1 MGFAVIG
8 ILLLTFLAGIPLAFS
23 IGVATLVGAL
33 VAQVPIQAVIQ
44 QMIRGVDSFVLLAV
58 PAFLLAGNLMN
69 SGGITTRLFTLAERL
84 TGFIPG
90 SLAHASVVASCI
102 FAGMTGSAVA
112 EAGGLGLVEIKAMRE
127 NGFDSDFACAVTA
140 ASATI
145 GPIIPPSIPMVLYG
159 AAADVSVARLFLGG
173 FIPGLLMAAFIMV
186 YIYWVSRRR
195 RFPRGSVPSGRDLWA
210 VFKRALLALCTPV
223 ILLGGIF
230 TGIVT
235 PTEASILA
243 VVYALIIIL
252 GVYREITAQE
262 MYRTILDSLFSTAI
276 VGVIIAF
283 SYGFSFVLTMIQVPQ
298 QAAAW
303 LLGVTQDPLMILL
316 ILNVFF
322 LIVGLFM
329 DPTASILVLTPI
341 LMPVVKNAGIDP
353 VHFGLV
359 MVLNLM
365 IGLLTPPVGM
375 VLYTVAN
382 VGAISVERLL
392 KELVPLYIPLLLVLA
407 LITFFPSTVLVLPNL
422 VMGR

>member
-1 MGFAVIG
+1 MGFTIIG
-8 ILLLTFLAGIPLAFS
+8 VLLATFLAGIPLAFS
-23 IGVATLVGAL
+23 IGIATFVGAL
-33 VAQVPIQAVIQ
+33 ATQVPLQAVIQ
-44 QMIRGVDSFVLLAV
+44 QMIRGIDSFVLLAV

-69 SGGITTRLFTLAERL
+69 SGGITTRLFTFAERL

-127 NGFDSDFACAVTA
+127 NGFDADFACAVTA
-140 ASATI
+140 ASAII

-173 FIPGLLMAAFIMV
+173 FIPGLLMAAFMMI
-186 YIYWVSRRR
+186 YIYWVARRG
-195 RFPRGSVPSGRDLWA
+195 RFPRGSVPSGRDLWI
-210 VFKRALLALCTPV
+210 VFKRAGLALCTPV

-252 GVYREITAQE
+252 AVYREITAQE
-262 MYRTILDSLFSTAI
+262 IYRAVLDSLFSTAI

-283 SYGFSFVLTMIQVPQ
+283 SYGFSFVLTMMQVPQ

-303 LLGVTQDPLMILL
+303 LLGVTQDPLTILL

-329 DPTASILVLTPI
+329 DPTAAILVLTPI
-341 LMPVVKNAGIDP
+341 LMPVVKSAGIDP

-382 VGAISVERLL
+382 VGTISVERLL
-392 KELVPLYIPLLLVLA
+392 KQLVPFYIPLLLVLV
-407 LITFFPSTVLVLPNL
+407 LITLFPSTVLVVPNL
-422 VMGR
+422 IMGR

>member
-1 MGFAVIG
+1 
-8 ILLLTFLAGIPLAFS
+8 
-23 IGVATLVGAL
+23 
-33 VAQVPIQAVIQ
+33 
-44 QMIRGVDSFVLLAV
+44 
-58 PAFLLAGNLMN
+58 
-69 SGGITTRLFTLAERL
+69 
-84 TGFIPG
+84 
-90 SLAHASVVASCI
+90 
-102 FAGMTGSAVA
+102 
-112 EAGGLGLVEIKAMRE
+112 
-127 NGFDSDFACAVTA
+127 
-140 ASATI
+140 
-145 GPIIPPSIPMVLYG
+145 MVLYG

-173 FIPGLLMAAFIMV
+173 FIPGLLMAAFMMA
-186 YIYWVSRRR
+186 YIYWVARRR
-195 RFPRGSVPSGRDLWA
+195 RFPRGSVPSGRELWA
-210 VFKRALLALCTPV
+210 VFKRAVLALCTPV

-252 GVYREITAQE
+252 GVYRQITAQE
-262 MYRTILDSLFSTAI
+262 LYRAVLDSLFSTAI

-341 LMPVVKNAGIDP
+341 LMPVVKSAGIDP

-407 LITFFPSTVLVLPNL
+407 LITLFPSTVLVLPNL

>member
-1 MGFAVIG
+1 VGFAIIG
-8 ILLLTFLAGIPLAFS
+8 ILLATFLAGIPLAFS
-23 IGVATLVGAL
+23 IGIATLLGAL
-33 VAQVPIQAVIQ
+33 ATQVPIQAVIQ
-44 QMIRGVDSFVLLAV
+44 QMIRGIDSFVLLAV

-69 SGGITTRLFTLAERL
+69 SGGITRRLFMLAERL

-127 NGFDSDFACAVTA
+127 NGFDLDFACAVTA
-140 ASATI
+140 ASAII

-159 AAADVSVARLFLGG
+159 AAANVSVARLFLGG
-173 FIPGLLMAAFIMV
+173 FIPGLLMAASMMV

-195 RFPRGSVPSGRDLWA
+195 GFPQGKVPAWGELWGVFRGA
-210 VFKRALLALCTPV
+210 FLALCTPV

-252 GVYREITAQE
+252 AVYKEITAQE
-262 MYRTILDSLFSTAI
+262 LYRAVLDSLFSTAI

-283 SYGFSFVLTMIQVPQ
+283 SYGFSFVLTMMQVPQ

-303 LLGVTQDPLMILL
+303 LLGVSQDPWMILM

-329 DPTASILVLTPI
+329 DPTAAILVLTPI
-341 LMPVVKNAGIDP
+341 LMPVIKSAGIDP

-382 VGAISVERLL
+382 VGSISVERLL
-392 KELVPLYIPLLLVLA
+392 KELVPFYVPLLFVLVV
-407 LITFFPSTVLVLPNL
+407 ITLFPSTVLVLPNL